1 MGTLLSP
8 NRSLNSSMDCFRF
21 LAGLACTLSVG
32 WRQTVALR
40 SRLQSGVLA
49 NSLFLFQYPGK
60 KGDVYNMLWA
70 LVFGFATLNI
80 LSLGARRL
88 DPTRSNRLNF
98 GEMLAIMVVI
108 ASFFLLGWE
117 MLYLFKVLPI
127 KLRAH

>member
-1 MGTLLSP
+1 M
-8 NRSLNSSMDCFRF
+8 NFFRF
-21 LAGLACTLSVG
+21 FDTRMFSG
-32 WRQTVALR
+32 WRRPIVALR
-40 SRLQSGVLA
+40 ARLQSVVFA
-49 NSLFLFQYPGK
+49 NFVFLFQYPGK

-117 MLYLFKVLPI
+117 MLFLFKVLPI
-127 KLRAH
+127 KLRSQ